1 MKQMDGKTDLNSLAT
16 ETKGSVQNAQ
26 DMPFNSFSI
35 PGGYNEPEVI
45 GRVFG
50 MKPSS
55 TSAPLKGDMGVY
67 VVNLATLTP
76 APQMTDAE
84 TEKKQLV
91 DRKRNS
97 AEGQLFNAL
106 RNAADVKDERY
117 KFY

>member
-1 MKQMDGKTDLNSLAT
+1 MAT

-50 MKPSS
+50 MKPGS

-106 RNAADVKDERY
+106 RNASDVKDERY